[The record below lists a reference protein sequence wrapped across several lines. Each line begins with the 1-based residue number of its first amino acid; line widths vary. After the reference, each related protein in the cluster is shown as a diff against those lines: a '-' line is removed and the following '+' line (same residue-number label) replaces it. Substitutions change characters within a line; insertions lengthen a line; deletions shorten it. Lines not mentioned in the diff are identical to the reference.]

1 MGLMGDLLPQ
11 SADQQGGRPGN
22 LTGLWRLVATAPIPR
37 WATPVLVLLGLI
49 SSLAETLGITL
60 VVLFFYSA
68 TGQFSEAASAGGM
81 LGGIL
86 RHTTGWLGSSTEM
99 AVVILLLIV
108 ARAGLSFLH
117 GMLSARISEQIS
129 EDVRNRVHRQYLSVS
144 YPFIQRHE
152 QAYLMQVL
160 GTETWLI
167 SGAHSSL
174 TRIVVNICSILV
186 FAAALLSLSW
196 QITLTAA
203 IGSLL
208 VSISLK
214 RLSRSAHRL
223 GRHVKHVHQL
233 LGEHMLMTLQGM
245 RTIRA
250 YGQETLHQERFEH
263 ASADARQ
270 TALALYRL
278 MAQLHPLTE
287 LGSITV
293 LCVIIGMAGVWHV
306 GFPITLAAIALLYR
320 LQPHLRELEGN
331 LLALAQIE
339 PQLDSVRAMLTTEGK
354 DYPLP
359 GHRPIGTL
367 GSSIC
372 FENVSF
378 AYDCA
383 GGAALTEVSFEIP
396 AGKTTALVGASGA
409 GKTTIVNLL
418 LRLYQPTEGRI
429 LVDGVPLDEI
439 SRTDWLGLLAIA
451 GQDVDLVEGTVIDNI
466 RMANHASSDDEVRA
480 ALRVAGIADTIG
492 QLPDGYST
500 WIGQQGTRFSGG
512 QRQRLGLAR
521 AILRDPTFLILDE
534 AMSALDKSLEDTI
547 RHAIDRRFVGRT
559 RLLITHRTET
569 LEDVDHVVCLDQ
581 GKVVAEGPPGSVFP
595 KSTLRIIA

>member
-1 MGLMGDLLPQ
+1 MTRGTLAGV
-11 SADQQGGRPGN
+11 
-22 LTGLWRLVATAPIPR
+22 WRLLAAAPIPR

-68 TGQFSEAASAGGM
+68 TGQADHAASANGMAGGM
-81 LGGIL
+81 L
-86 RHTTGWLGSSTEM
+86 RHAAGWFGSSTQM
-99 AVVILLLIV
+99 ALLILLLIV
-108 ARAGLSFLH
+108 ARASLSFLH
-117 GMLSARISEQIS
+117 GMLSARISERTS

-152 QAYLMQVL
+152 QAHLMHVL
-160 GTETWLI
+160 GTETWMV
-167 SGAHSSL
+167 SSAHGHL

-186 FAAALLSLSW
+186 FTAALLSLSW
-196 QITLTAA
+196 QITLTA
-203 IGSLL
+203 IVGSLL
-208 VSISLK
+208 VSFGL
-214 RLSRSAHRL
+214 RHLSRSVHHL
-223 GRHVKHVHQL
+223 GRHVKYVHQL

-250 YGQETLHQERFEH
+250 YGQEAMHQERFEH
-263 ASADARQ
+263 ASGDARQ
-270 TALALYRL
+270 TAIALYRL

-287 LGSITV
+287 LGSIAV

-306 GFPITLAAIALLYR
+306 GFPVTLAAIALLYR
-320 LQPHLRELEGN
+320 LQPHLRDLEGN
-331 LLALAQIE
+331 LLGLAQIE
-339 PQLDSVRAMLTTEGK
+339 PQLASVRAMLTTEGK
-354 DYPLP
+354 DYPPP
-359 GHRPIGTL
+359 GHRPIDRL
-367 GSSIC
+367 GSSIR

-378 AYDCA
+378 AYDSV
-383 GGAALTEVSFEIP
+383 GDAALTEVSFEIP

-439 SRTDWLGLLAIA
+439 RRTDWLGLLAIA

-466 RMANHASSDDEVRA
+466 RMANHGSSDDEVRA
-480 ALRVAGIADTIG
+480 ALRVAGVADTIA
-492 QLPDGYST
+492 QLPDGYKT

-521 AILRDPTFLILDE
+521 AILRDPDVLILDE
-534 AMSALDKSLEDTI
+534 AMSALDKSLEDNI

-559 RLLITHRTET
+559 RLIITHRTET
-569 LEDVDHVVCLDQ
+569 LDDVDHVVCLDQ
-581 GKVVAEGPPGSVFP
+581 GKLVAEGPPEAVL
-595 KSTLRIIA
+595 LRSALCIIA